1 MRRFKNKNGVVTL
14 LYLEGMNQVIS
25 DNDGS
30 ITILK
35 TNDEL
40 KAYTHYQEIV
50 KDLESTNVS
59 RSNSM
64 PSP

>member
-14 LYLEGMNQVIS
+14 LYLEGMHQVIS
-25 DNDGS
+25 DNKGS

-40 KAYTHYQEIV
+40 KAYKLYQEVVI
-50 KDLESTNVS
+50 DLESTHDS
-59 RSNSM
+59 RSNTM